1 MFNLFKKSAIN
12 QIEVA
17 EPKVNLK
24 GKTTNQI
31 IEEIHETF
39 YTEVDRLLADA
50 KILNSLET
58 DKGELILKQEKL
70 KSLGFRS
77 TQEVVEAQKEK
88 DRLSSLE
95 SENNSKNTLTEAINY
110 FSFKYPFYKFI
121 TEESVKKICQ
131 KYNLVYSEVGRYIGT
146 VPDVNIEQMQNFK
159 IQDFD
164 KCYEFSV
171 RDDFSFT
178 RSRSDRFF
186 DRSYKSFDDFEK
198 FKNERQSESHRLRS
212 SYSDRFTENYSKCP
226 LEICAPIKD
235 FNMEGMELKNFKLSK
250 IEIPDPV
257 VLQPVFFKGRKH
269 YLIVTAWGIE
279 AEDDLVKNSNH
290 N

>member
-58 DKGELILKQEKL
+58 DKGELMLKQEKL

-77 TQEVVEAQKEK
+77 TQEVVEAEKEK

-121 TEESVKKICQ
+121 TEESVKKICK

-146 VPDVNIEQMQNFK
+146 VPDANIEQMQNFK
-159 IQDFD
+159 IQDTD
-164 KCYEFSV
+164 KCYELSV
-171 RDDFSFT
+171 IDDFRFT
-178 RSRSDRFF
+178 RSDRFF
-186 DRSYKSFDDFEK
+186 KRSYKSFVDFEK
-198 FKNERQSESHRLRS
+198 FKNERDSESHRLRS
-212 SYSDRFTENYSKCP
+212 TYSSRFHFSKCS

-235 FNMEGMELKNFKLSK
+235 FNTEGMEIKDFKLSK

-257 VLQPVFFKGRKH
+257 VLQPVFFKGKKH

>member
-1 MFNLFKKSAIN
+1 MTPKEKAIELFNLFKKPA
-12 QIEVA
+12 
-17 EPKVNLK
+17 KVNLK

-50 KILNSLET
+50 KILNSIET

-121 TEESVKKICQ
+121 TEESVKKICE

-146 VPDVNIEQMQNFK
+146 VPDANIEQMQNFK
-159 IQDFD
+159 IQDTD
-164 KCYEFSV
+164 ECYKHSISRGFRE
-171 RDDFSFT
+171 RDFSH
-178 RSRSDRFF
+178 
-186 DRSYKSFDDFEK
+186 SYKSLEDYEK
-198 FKNERQSESHRLRS
+198 YKKERHTESYRLRE
-212 SYSDRFTENYSKCP
+212 YGENYSKCP
-226 LEICAPIKD
+226 LEICAQIKD
-235 FNMEGMELKNFKLSK
+235 FNTDNMEVKTFKLSK
-250 IEIPDPV
+250 IEIPDSV
-257 VLQPVFFKGRKH
+257 VLQPVFFKGKKH
-269 YLIVTAWGIE
+269 YLIVTAWGITNNY
-279 AEDDLVKNSNH
+279 KK
-290 N
+290 

>member
-50 KILNSLET
+50 EILNSLET

-95 SENNSKNTLTEAINY
+95 SKNNSKNTLTEAINY

-131 KYNLVYSEVGRYIGT
+131 KYNLAYSEVGRYIGT
-146 VPDVNIEQMQNFK
+146 VPDTNIEQMQNFK
-159 IQDFD
+159 IQDAD
-164 KCYEFSV
+164 ECYEFSV

-178 RSRSDRFF
+178 RSNSFF
-186 DRSYKSFDDFEK
+186 ERSYKSFNDFEK
-198 FKNERQSESHRLRS
+198 FKNERHSESYRLRS
-212 SYSDRFTENYSKCP
+212 HYSSRFTENYSKCP

-235 FNMEGMELKNFKLSK
+235 FNTEGMEIKDFKLSK
-250 IEIPDPV
+250 IEILDPV
-257 VLQPVFFKGRKH
+257 VLQPVFFKGKKH

-279 AEDDLVKNSNH
+279 SEDELVKNSNH

>member
-12 QIEVA
+12 LIEVA

-50 KILNSLET
+50 EILNSLET

-70 KSLGFRS
+70 KSLGFIS

-95 SENNSKNTLTEAINY
+95 SENHSKNTLTEAINY

-121 TEESVKKICQ
+121 TEESVKKICE

-146 VPDVNIEQMQNFK
+146 VPDANIEQMQNFK
-159 IQDFD
+159 IQDTD
-164 KCYEFSV
+164 ECYEFSISSYSFGFGE
-171 RDDFSFT
+171 RNFSH
-178 RSRSDRFF
+178 
-186 DRSYKSFDDFEK
+186 SYKSLDDYEK
-198 FKNERQSESHRLRS
+198 YIKERHTESYRLRNEYGS
-212 SYSDRFTENYSKCP
+212 SFRENYSKCP

-235 FNMEGMELKNFKLSK
+235 FNTTNMEVKNFKLSK

-257 VLQPVFFKGRKH
+257 VLQPVFFKGKKH

-279 AEDDLVKNSNH
+279 AEDELVKNSNH

>member
-12 QIEVA
+12 LIEVA

-70 KSLGFRS
+70 KSLGFRR

-121 TEESVKKICQ
+121 TEESVKKICK

-146 VPDVNIEQMQNFK
+146 VPDANIEQMESFK
-159 IQDFD
+159 IQDID
-164 KCYEFSV
+164 ECYQFSV
-171 RDDFSFT
+171 IDDYGFRGERVFE
-178 RSRSDRFF
+178 
-186 DRSYKSFDDFEK
+186 RSYKNFDDYTK
-198 FKNERQSESHRLRS
+198 YKKERHTESYRLMSAYS
-212 SYSDRFTENYSKCP
+212 SGFRENYSKCP

-257 VLQPVFFKGRKH
+257 VLQPVFFKGRKY
-269 YLIVTAWGIE
+269 YLIVTAWGIK

>member
-58 DKGELILKQEKL
+58 DKGELLSKKEKL
-70 KSLGFRS
+70 EKLGFRS
-77 TQEVVEAQKEK
+77 AQEVKEASLEQN
-88 DRLSSLE
+88 RLRDLE

-121 TEESVKKICQ
+121 TEESVKKICE

-159 IQDFD
+159 IQDTD
-164 KCYEFSV
+164 ECYEFSV
-171 RDDFSFT
+171 IDDFSFNS
-178 RSRSDRFF
+178 SRMFF

-198 FKNERQSESHRLRS
+198 FKNERHSESHRLISAYS
-212 SYSDRFTENYSKCP
+212 SRFSENHSKCP

-235 FNMEGMELKNFKLSK
+235 FNTDNMEVKNFKLSK

-257 VLQPVFFKGRKH
+257 VLQPVFFKGKKH

-279 AEDDLVKNSNH
+279 AEDELVKNSNH

>member
-1 MFNLFKKSAIN
+1 M
-12 QIEVA
+12 IEVA
-17 EPKVNLK
+17 KPKVNLK

-95 SENNSKNTLTEAINY
+95 SENNYKNTLTEAINY

-121 TEESVKKICQ
+121 TEESVKKICE
-131 KYNLVYSEVGRYIGT
+131 KYNLVYSEVGRYIGA
-146 VPDVNIEQMQNFK
+146 VPDANIEQMENFK
-159 IQDFD
+159 IKEEDICFVFSRRNMSFFFGDNSD
-164 KCYEFSV
+164 KN
-171 RDDFSFT
+171 
-178 RSRSDRFF
+178 
-186 DRSYKSFDDFEK
+186 YKSFTDYRNWET
-198 FKNERQSESHRLRS
+198 ERRSENYRS
-212 SYSDRFTENYSKCP
+212 MYRGYLEEYSKCP

-235 FNMEGMELKNFKLSK
+235 FNIEGMEVKNFKLSK

-257 VLQPVFFKGRKH
+257 VLQPVFFKGKKH

-279 AEDDLVKNSNH
+279 AEDELVKNSNH

>member
-70 KSLGFRS
+70 KALGFRS

-95 SENNSKNTLTEAINY
+95 SENNSKNTLTEAIKY

-121 TEESVKKICQ
+121 TEESVKNICE

-146 VPDVNIEQMQNFK
+146 VPDANIEQMENFK
-159 IQDFD
+159 IKSEDECFLF
-164 KCYEFSV
+164 YIE
-171 RDDFSFT
+171 SF
-178 RSRSDRFF
+178 RSRNRFME
-186 DRSYKSFDDFEK
+186 SYKSLSDYEIWK
-198 FKNERQSESHRLRS
+198 KERYNDRHSMRHYDSSEQ
-212 SYSDRFTENYSKCP
+212 FIKCP

>member
-12 QIEVA
+12 LIEVA
-17 EPKVNLK
+17 ELKVNLK

-70 KSLGFRS
+70 KSLGFIS

-88 DRLSSLE
+88 DRLRSLE

-121 TEESVKKICQ
+121 TEESVKNICK
-131 KYNLVYSEVGRYIGT
+131 KYNLVYSDVGRYIGT
-146 VPDVNIEQMQNFK
+146 VPDANIEQMENFK
-159 IQDFD
+159 IKEED
-164 KCYEFSV
+164 KCFCFSIESHG
-171 RDDFSFT
+171 FSFIDH
-178 RSRSDRFF
+178 SYKE
-186 DRSYKSFDDFEK
+186 YKSFSDYQNWETK
-198 FKNERQSESHRLRS
+198 RLSKSYRAACG
-212 SYSDRFTENYSKCP
+212 SYSENFLISP
-226 LEICAPIKD
+226 LEICAPVKD
-235 FNMEGMELKNFKLSK
+235 FNTKGMEIKDFKLSK
-250 IEIPDPV
+250 IEIPDPI
-257 VLQPVFFKGRKH
+257 VLQPVFFKGCKH

-279 AEDDLVKNSNH
+279 AEDELVKNSNH

>member
-1 MFNLFKKSAIN
+1 MFNLFKKPAIN
-12 QIEVA
+12 VIEVA

-50 KILNSLET
+50 KILNSLES

-146 VPDVNIEQMQNFK
+146 VPDANIEQMENFK
-159 IQDFD
+159 IKEEDECFV
-164 KCYEFSV
+164 FS
-171 RDDFSFT
+171 RRNISF
-178 RSRSDRFF
+178 FF
-186 DRSYKSFDDFEK
+186 DDNSGKNYKSFTDYKNWEK
-198 FKNERQSESHRLRS
+198 ER
-212 SYSDRFTENYSKCP
+212 YSENYRSMYRGYLEEYSRCP

-235 FNMEGMELKNFKLSK
+235 FNIENMEVKNFKLSK

-257 VLQPVFFKGRKH
+257 VLQPVFFKGKKH